1 MGHASR
7 PTQFSSPTRILFN
20 VSRKWPAAKKSAR
33 SEISDLLN
41 WRPVVLDS
49 NILVAGWVL
58 QDRYGFSFCDS
69 LIVSA
74 AKASLCSFLLSE
86 DFQTGQNLDGLLVI
100 NPFETKPEEI

>member
-58 QDRYGFSFCDS
+58 QDRYGFSF
-69 LIVSA
+69 
-74 AKASLCSFLLSE
+74 
-86 DFQTGQNLDGLLVI
+86 
-100 NPFETKPEEI
+100 